1 MEQKKKKNPTLS
13 GKQIATVILYVVKI
27 VFQITGDETDSLL
40 CSMEQL
46 EKKFR
51 SLSHTLY

>member
-13 GKQIATVILYVVKI
+13 GKQIATAILYVVKI